1 MAQIP
6 REHRKELPPVVPT
19 QGIAGQMIGKAV
31 EKSGK
36 DIAMMGDALLKAHRV
51 SVFNRKMS
59 QAAIDLTKMQER
71 AVDDT
76 DYPTMGERYSEE
88 MASYREEMLTGI
100 TDPTLHELVS
110 RRFDE
115 LSTQKMVNI
124 RSYARKGIVAEG
136 EASVLASVDAY
147 LDAMINSGTEQER
160 AKYWAMA
167 EGAIKGGV
175 AAGYYYADKAEAML
189 QKADRTRQV
198 KEVEHDVIKYGS
210 EKVMNSL
217 YGKGPFTY
225 NLDDDIRLDLRASV
239 TAEYNRQK
247 QMALEASADWDTN
260 PQVWGDLYFRLVN
273 PKPGEQRTTIDE
285 VEAAFQKRLLKIEHV
300 KQFRQMIESGV
311 FDTVWYKNADGM
323 LKNLFGYNAVM
334 GIFADPQDSQRYYY
348 ASAEFMNRVNTEG
361 LQGQDLLNAAMEIAQ
376 PYLTQMGGEKA
387 EEILKEPTWF
397 ERGFAQFQFMIG
409 SPYAKIKLHERE
421 EEIERRERILGER
434 LPPADEHKD
443 EVAVDA
449 VTGEVRISNG
459 KEWLTEEEYAKQRGQ
474 E

>member
-19 QGIAGQMIGKAV
+19 RGIAGQIIGEAV
-31 EKSGK
+31 EKSGR
-36 DIAMMGDALLKAHRV
+36 DIAMMGDALLEAHRV

-88 MASYREEMLTGI
+88 MATYREEMLTGI

-115 LSTQKMVNI
+115 LSAQKMVNI

-167 EGAIKGGV
+167 QGAITGGV
-175 AAGYYYADKAEAML
+175 TAGYYYADKAEAML

-198 KEVEHDVIKYGS
+198 KEVEHDVIKYGP

-225 NLDDDIRLDLRASV
+225 VLDDDIRLDLRASV
-239 TAEYNRQK
+239 TAEYNRQV
-247 QMALEASADWDTN
+247 ALAKAPDVSDSKTVYEA
-260 PQVWGDLYFRLVN
+260 
-273 PKPGEQRTTIDE
+273 
-285 VEAAFQKRLLKIEHV
+285 LL
-300 KQFRQMIESGV
+300 
-311 FDTVWYKNADGM
+311 
-323 LKNLFGYNAVM
+323 
-334 GIFADPQDSQRYYY
+334 GIFAADGPTIDQAWLDKKFREGKLSAKGANSYEHLSTQLSQRLSEDPVNSERDFAVKNGLKSIDQHYLYETDVEELTPEKW
-348 ASAEFMNRVNTEG
+348 ASIK
-361 LQGQDLLNAAMEIAQ
+361 NAFWQRTRSATTVKEVEDIYEEIIG
-376 PYLTQMGGEKA
+376 PYRKEKA
-387 EEILKEPTWF
+387 KSLLVKAWE
-397 ERGFAQFQFMIG
+397 FAGWGAKSIG
-409 SPYAKIKLHERE
+409 EQ
-421 EEIERRERILGER
+421 LGIR
-434 LPPADEHKD
+434 K
-443 EVAVDA
+443 
-449 VTGEVRISNG
+449 G
-459 KEWLTEEEYAKQRGQ
+459 KEEKLSPELAEQIMKNPVGTEVELTDGRVYLVEEDGPKRVK
-474 E
+474 